1 MITFNFS
8 GRSALVTGA
17 GGGMGEAI
25 ASALASAGCY
35 VVAVDLK
42 ACPESLKTIAN
53 VDFLQGDLTDQDF
66 VNTAAQTAYTK
77 HSRLDY
83 LCNVAGVLWFEKDRS
98 IFEMD
103 LEVWDQVFDIN
114 LKSMVHTVRAC
125 QPLIKQSAAG
135 GAMVHFS
142 TVQWMRGDPA
152 PQDAYAASK
161 AAVSAFS
168 RSIAMQMAE
177 DRIRSNVICPGP
189 SLTPMQARWE
199 TDAQKSSVADYIP
212 VKRLGTPQD
221 MANTTLFLLSDEAS
235 FITGVDIPVDGGLL
249 LRN

>member
-1 MITFNFS
+1 MITFDFS
-8 GRSALVTGA
+8 GRSAMVTGA

-25 ASALASAGCY
+25 ARALANAGCY

-42 ACPESLKTIAN
+42 ICPESLANTPN
-53 VDFLQGDLTDQDF
+53 VDFLQGDLTNQDF
-66 VNTAAQTAYTK
+66 VNTAAQTAYKK
-77 HSRLDY
+77 HKRLDY
-83 LCNVAGVLWFEKDRS
+83 LCNVAGVLWFDKDS
-98 IFEMD
+98 SVFEMD

-114 LKSMVHTVRAC
+114 LKSMVLTVRAC
-125 QPLIKQSAAG
+125 QPLIKKSAAG
-135 GAMVHFS
+135 GATVHFS

-152 PQDAYAASK
+152 PQDAYATSK

-177 DRIRSNVICPGP
+177 DKIRSNVICPGP

-199 TDAQKSSVADYIP
+199 TAEQKANVANYIP
-212 VKRLGTPQD
+212 VKRLGTPHD
-221 MANTTLFLLSDEAS
+221 MASTTLFLLSDEAS
-235 FITGVDIPVDGGLL
+235 YITGVDIAVDGGLL